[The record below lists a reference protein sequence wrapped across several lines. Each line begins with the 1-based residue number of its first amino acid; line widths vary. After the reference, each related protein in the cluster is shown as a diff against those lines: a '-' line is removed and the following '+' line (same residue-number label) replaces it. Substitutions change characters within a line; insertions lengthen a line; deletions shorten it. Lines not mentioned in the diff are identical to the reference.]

1 MLGAQKRVSFVLGA
15 LFLEWSVVA
24 TVPILKLLKLE
35 SPMVEL
41 IPSQDNVMQILQR
54 TGAFREGH
62 FVYPNGKHSPHYFQ
76 MPLAFRYYDTA
87 RVLAVALSRKFRL
100 EKDISSQL
108 PKVAVISPSSGGI
121 PVAFGVRDALNAEQ
135 IYWAEQ
141 EHGERMFRQYVNQG
155 EVNPCIIVDDIIR
168 SGHAIEETVDLVK
181 SLGARIIGCGA
192 IVKFHSAP
200 AEVEGV
206 PIKSLVDFDARMY
219 DSGDECRDCKAGT
232 HEEQVRF

>member
-1 MLGAQKRVSFVLGA
+1 MLSRESPSTKRHNSKNI
-15 LFLEWSVVA
+15 LEN
-24 TVPILKLLKLE
+24 
-35 SPMVEL
+35 PMVEL
-41 IPSQDNVMQILQR
+41 IPSQDSVMQILQR

-62 FVYPNGKHSPHYFQ
+62 FVYPNGNHSPHYFQ

-108 PKVAVISPSSGGI
+108 PKISVISPSSGGI

-141 EHGERMFRQYVNQG
+141 ENGQRMFRQYVNQG

-168 SGHAIEETVDLVK
+168 SGKAIEETVSLVQ

-192 IVKFHSAP
+192 IVRFDSAP
-200 AEVEGV
+200 TEIEGV
-206 PIKSLVDFDARMY
+206 EIKSLVNY
-219 DSGDECRDCKAGT
+219 DVKIYEQSETCVECKDNIAPET
-232 HEEQVRF
+232 VRF

>member
-1 MLGAQKRVSFVLGA
+1 
-15 LFLEWSVVA
+15 
-24 TVPILKLLKLE
+24 
-35 SPMVEL
+35 MVEL
-41 IPSQDNVMQILQR
+41 IPSQDAVMQILKK

-62 FVYPNGKHSPHYFQ
+62 FIYPNGKHSAHYFQ

-141 EHGERMFRQYVNQG
+141 EKGERMFRQYVNQG

-168 SGHAIEETVDLVK
+168 SGNAIDETVTLVN
-181 SLGARIIGCGA
+181 SLGARMIGCGA
-192 IVKFHSAP
+192 IVRFDTAP
-200 AEVEGV
+200 SEVDGV
-206 PIKSLVDFDARMY
+206 QVKSLIEFDVTMY
-219 DSGDECRDCKAGT
+219 DSESECPECKANVPPET
-232 HEEQVRF
+232 VRF

>member
-1 MLGAQKRVSFVLGA
+1 MLRIKNQEKR
-15 LFLEWSVVA
+15 
-24 TVPILKLLKLE
+24 
-35 SPMVEL
+35 MVQL
-41 IPSQDNVMQILQR
+41 IPSQDAVMQILTR

-62 FVYPNGKHSPHYFQ
+62 FVYPNGKHSPQYFQ

-141 EHGERMFRQYVNQG
+141 EEGKRMFRQYVNQG
-155 EVNPCIIVDDIIR
+155 DVNPCIIVDDIIR

-192 IVKFHSAP
+192 IVHFDLAP
-200 AEVEGV
+200 AEVEDV
-206 PIKSLVDFDARMY
+206 PVKSLIEFDVKMY
-219 DSGDECRDCKAGT
+219 DDANCPECKKGVDPE
-232 HEEQVRF
+232 HVRF